1 MVPKPEHPSWEPQ
14 RKGSLGSEGGG
25 AGADLLG
32 PEEEESLWDDGK
44 DRAGAQR
51 PRPARPPWIR
61 LTGLSF
67 PPFSLNVSPA
77 EKPGLTERKGGLGVP
92 SRDRNVG
99 APGQDTPG
107 VSLQPLPGD
116 SLDREPGE
124 TFPVLTV
131 RPPQSSPSVRP
142 SPSVPP

>member
-1 MVPKPEHPSWEPQ
+1 MMERTELEHSVPDPPD
-14 RKGSLGSEGGG
+14 RRGLDSLGSRFP
-25 AGADLLG
+25 LS
-32 PEEEESLWDDGK
+32 PSTSLQLRSQASQNG
-44 DRAGAQR
+44 R
-51 PRPARPPWIR
+51 
-61 LTGLSF
+61 
-67 PPFSLNVSPA
+67 
-77 EKPGLTERKGGLGVP
+77 GGLGVP